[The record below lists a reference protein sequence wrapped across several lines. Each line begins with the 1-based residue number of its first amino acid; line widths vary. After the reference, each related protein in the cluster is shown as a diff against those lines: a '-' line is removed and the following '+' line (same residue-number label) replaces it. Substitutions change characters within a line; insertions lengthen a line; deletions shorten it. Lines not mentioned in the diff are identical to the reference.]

1 MFIVDEVWVFS
12 LSVSA
17 LGNVFDNRRL
27 LNTAD
32 KDRTKSTSWKLK
44 LDQFK
49 LEIKWGGLTM
59 MVIAFGT
66 TYELVRQ
73 VLQNCQYFKSRLGC
87 YCFY

>member
-1 MFIVDEVWVFS
+1 MFMVDKVWLFS

-32 KDRTKSTSWKLK
+32 NDVTKSTSWKLK

-49 LEIKWGGLTM
+49 LEIKWGLLTM

-66 TYELVRQ
+66 TYEIVR
-73 VLQNCQYFKSRLGC
+73 
-87 YCFY
+87 

>member
-1 MFIVDEVWVFS
+1 MFMVDKVVFFPLS
-12 LSVSA
+12 LSA

-32 KDRTKSTSWKLK
+32 KDITKSTSWKLK

-49 LEIKWGGLTM
+49 LEIKWGVLTM

-66 TYELVRQ
+66 TYKIVQQ
-73 VLQNCQYFKSRLGC
+73 VLQNC
-87 YCFY
+87 

>member
-1 MFIVDEVWVFS
+1 MVDKVWLFS

-32 KDRTKSTSWKLK
+32 NDVTKSTSWKLK

-49 LEIKWGGLTM
+49 LEIKWGLLSM

-66 TYELVRQ
+66 TYEIVR
-73 VLQNCQYFKSRLGC
+73 
-87 YCFY
+87 